1 MKITKDMIAVQG
13 RLANTNVRFLEFVE
27 KNLDSLKRSNF
38 NLLELNH
45 QVFKLQPWPTF
56 INQYRKK
63 EMEEAGIS
71 ICKLIKTLPQRLF
84 NNDPHKISQYYEIP
98 LHEAERQLKG
108 ISTRHLDNLMARGDF
123 ILSPSDGWK
132 CIEYNVSAHLGGW
145 QIPMW
150 ETLYLNTPLLSRFF
164 EECQPRII
172 NQDLISIL
180 LNHVIENALDNS
192 LGYNGEI
199 IIALGIPP
207 KDFKGD
213 SYKSF
218 GSYINPL
225 FRKELCKKDKRLRG
239 EVIFC
244 SNEHLSVHD
253 DFLFYK
259 DKKIDCLIELNRE
272 YGKDELAN
280 VLEAGNICLYNGN
293 IKELLGYKLNMALLS
308 ENEDSGFFTD
318 EEKKQ
323 IKKYI
328 PWTRKIIP
336 GYTHYKGKKV
346 KLKNFIIGN
355 RENLIIKPSPGY
367 GGYGVHIGPKISQS
381 QWEEA
386 LENASREKSWLV
398 QEYIKPTTHLYQ
410 QGENGCALH
419 DMVWGFFIFGPHYA
433 GEWIRILPQE
443 SNQGVINCHQ
453 GAEVSVIFE
462 IEE

>member
-1 MKITKDMIAVQG
+1 MKIINDIKTVHG
-13 RLANTNVRFLEFVE
+13 NLANTNVRFLEFVE
-27 KNLDSLKRSNF
+27 KKPDTLKRSNF

-56 INQYRKK
+56 INQSRRK
-63 EMEEAGIS
+63 EMEEAGTIVCNLTKS
-71 ICKLIKTLPQRLF
+71 LPKRLF

-132 CIEYNVSAHLGGW
+132 CLEYNVTAHLGGW

-150 ETLYLNTPLLSRFF
+150 EPLYLSTPVISKFF
-164 EECQPRII
+164 EEYKPRII
-172 NQDLISIL
+172 NQNLISIL
-180 LNHVIENALDNS
+180 LSHVIENTLNNSLDN
-192 LGYNGEI
+192 NGEI
-199 IIALGIPP
+199 ITALAIPMQ
-207 KDFKGD
+207 DFKRNT
-213 SYKSF
+213 SKHF
-218 GSYINPL
+218 ELYINHL
-225 FRKELCKKDKRLRG
+225 YRRELNKKDKRLRG
-239 EVIFC
+239 EVIIC
-244 SNEHLSVHD
+244 TDNDLSVHNN
-253 DFLFYK
+253 FVFYK
-259 DKKIDCLIELNRE
+259 DKKINSLIELNRE
-272 YGKDELAN
+272 YGKDEVAN

-308 ENEDSGFFTD
+308 ENGDSGYFTD

-346 KLKNFIIGN
+346 ELKNFIIGN

-367 GGYGVHIGPKISQS
+367 GGDGVHIGPKISQNR
-381 QWEEA
+381 WEEA
-386 LENASREKSWLV
+386 IETAFRKKNWLV
-398 QEYIKPTTHLYQ
+398 QEYIEPTAYLYQ

-419 DMVWGFFIFGPHYA
+419 DTVWGFFIFGPHYA
-433 GEWIRILPQE
+433 GEWIRVLSQE